1 MLEALSR
8 VRSAYDSGAV
18 RLGAFVDTSTA
29 TLRLRAEQRWA
40 QWEQNTLLRHRL
52 PRVLFVLV
60 VVWYFAV
67 FENRVWMRHSN
78 YGTFDYDLG
87 MYDQAVWLLSRG
99 RGFMTVRGMQ
109 VFGHHAN
116 LGFLLLVPFYWLGAG
131 PQFLDAINTLAV
143 VACALPIF
151 ALGRRFLRSEWAG
164 LLLAGAYLFHFIPQW
179 MIQETFHV
187 ENIAAPALMG
197 AFWFAS
203 VGRWRPYW
211 WCVAF
216 ALIWKEDIGLYVAMM
231 GVVVFVLFGARRVG
245 VWTFAAGVAW
255 FLFATQVIIRLFSPE
270 GAVFDSLFGAL
281 GTSATDVVR
290 TAIVHPTMVGRT
302 LGEHGAE
309 GGAMRMIRPY
319 GYVPLGS
326 PFVMLMGLP
335 QHIVNF
341 LSIQSFTWDPR
352 THYFMLPFTSVT
364 LATVRSVITRRRV
377 VVSWALIAVMLVGVA
392 ATQDQGVG
400 PWTLPGRS
408 GYWPTVT
415 TPRVLAIDELI
426 EGIPDSA
433 VVSTNSV
440 FVPHMSHRPEIYTF
454 PNPWRSSNFGPGSK
468 PAHRSPDR
476 VQWMFIDR
484 AQLTGEDATLFTSIL
499 DDGDFEVVG
508 QRDPSLYLLRR
519 R

>member
-1 MLEALSR
+1 MEAL
-8 VRSAYDSGAV
+8 G
-18 RLGAFVDTSTA
+18 
-29 TLRLRAEQRWA
+29 RLRARYDETTSAVAVALDSRTTSVRTWVEQRWA
-40 QWEQNTLLRHRL
+40 NWEDNPILRQRT
-52 PRVLFVLV
+52 PQVIFVLLII
-60 VVWYFAV
+60 WYFGV
-67 FENRVWMRHSN
+67 FENLVWLRHAN

-151 ALGRRFLRSEWAG
+151 ALGRRYLRSEWAG
-164 LLLAGAYLFHFIPQW
+164 LLLAGTYLFHFVPQW

-187 ENIAAPALMG
+187 ENIAAPALLG

-203 VGRWRPYW
+203 VGRWRAYW

-231 GVVVFVLFGARRVG
+231 GIVVFVLFGARRVG
-245 VWTFAAGVAW
+245 VWTFTAGFVW

-281 GTSATDVVR
+281 GSSATDVVR
-290 TAIVHPTMVGRT
+290 TAVTHPTMIGRT

-309 GGAMRMIRPY
+309 GGAMRMIRPF

-326 PFVMLMGLP
+326 PLVMLMGLP

-364 LATVRSVITRRRV
+364 LASVRTVTTRRRIG
-377 VVSWALIAVMLVGVA
+377 VSWALIAVMLVGVA

-408 GYWPTVT
+408 GYWPTDQ
-415 TPRVLAIDELI
+415 TPRVRAVSELI
-426 EGIPDSA
+426 AKIPDGVAVSA
-433 VVSTNSV
+433 NAV
-440 FVPHMSHRPEIYTF
+440 FVPHLSHRPEIYTF

-468 PAHRSPDR
+468 PGHRSPEL
-476 VQWMFIDR
+476 VKWMLIDR
-484 AQLTGEDATLFTSIL
+484 AQLTGDDATLFTTIL
-499 DDGDFEVVG
+499 EGGEFEVVR
-508 QRDPSLYLLRR
+508 QSDPQLYLLRR